1 MCLINSL
8 LIVMAT
14 QTAIRN
20 LFFPFSLC
28 QTEAATSFN
37 PLQQRELIAASWRTP
52 REKVWHT
59 NKKQH
64 FLVLFEQNR
73 VE

>member
-8 LIVMAT
+8 LNCDGDANCNP
-14 QTAIRN
+14 QP
-20 LFFPFSLC
+20 FFPFSLC